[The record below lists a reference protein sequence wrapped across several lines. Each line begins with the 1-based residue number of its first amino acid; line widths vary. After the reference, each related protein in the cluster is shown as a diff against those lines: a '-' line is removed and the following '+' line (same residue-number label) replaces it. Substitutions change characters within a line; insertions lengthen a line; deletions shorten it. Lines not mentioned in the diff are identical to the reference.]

1 MAGGWSSSF
10 RESQGHFVLKEAT
23 LERGGPRSDE
33 PGSGH
38 HPEVGAA
45 GPGPE
50 AADNTGTRVPTV
62 SVVDGE
68 AGAQAW
74 PIRAQALET
83 RPWAASTFVGIAS
96 PSLVVHPKGWRKKQ
110 RSGPAPI
117 QSKAEQAKLRPR
129 GGIRAIGAHTCH
141 ITRRAGCLCRCFV
154 CCVRLCCFDRRC
166 WLCCFELGVFMIFFI
181 FFHDFLDPL

>member
-1 MAGGWSSSF
+1 MAGGWPSSF
-10 RESQGHFVLKEAT
+10 GGIQGHFVSKEAT

-33 PGSGH
+33 PGLGH
-38 HPEVGAA
+38 HLEVGAA
-45 GPGPE
+45 GPGPD
-50 AADNTGTRVPTV
+50 AADNKGTKVPTI
-62 SVVDGE
+62 SVLDGE

-96 PSLVVHPKGWRKKQ
+96 PSLVVHPKGWRRKK

-129 GGIRAIGAHTCH
+129 VGIDSCYWCSHLPHYSSCRLPLSLL
-141 ITRRAGCLCRCFV
+141 CL
-154 CCVRLCCFDRRC
+154 LCAVVLF
-166 WLCCFELGVFMIFFI
+166 
-181 FFHDFLDPL
+181 